1 MVLKPKILTA
11 LAAVLVVGVA
21 VFAILDSNVQF
32 IGGHGR
38 VVDDLISRNAAA
50 RGGADAWRA
59 VTTLRL
65 AGQMDLGQE
74 LHVPY
79 VLEQKRPG
87 KMCLEFEFNEKTA
100 VQCVDGKSGWKQ
112 LPFMGRAAPEPMTA
126 AEMQE
131 IAGTVDP
138 EGLLL
143 DSYERGFHVE
153 LVGHVTVDGR
163 STSKLQITLPSGS
176 VRWVYLDDETA
187 LEVKLEA
194 MRKLRGKERLMETTY
209 SDWASVDGLLI
220 PRRQETRYQGEAESH
235 FITVENVSVNPPI
248 DDQRFTMPASGNR
261 GNAS

>member
-1 MVLKPKILTA
+1 MVSKSKILAA
-11 LAAVLVVGVA
+11 LAAVSVVGAA
-21 VFAILDSNVQF
+21 VFAVLDRNVHF

-65 AGQMDLGQE
+65 AGEMDLGQK

-100 VQCVDGKSGWKQ
+100 LQCVNGKNGWKQ
-112 LPFMGRAAPEPMTA
+112 LPFMGRAAPEAMTE

-143 DSYERGFHVE
+143 DSYERGFYVE
-153 LVGHVTVDGR
+153 LVGHETVDGR
-163 STSKLQITLPSGS
+163 STSKLQVTLPSGS
-176 VRWVYLDDETA
+176 VRWVYLDDKTA

-194 MRKLRGKERLMETTY
+194 MRKLRGRERLMETTY

-220 PRRQETRYQGEAESH
+220 PRRQETRYHGEAESH

-248 DDQRFTMPASGNR
+248 DDQRFAMPASGVKV
-261 GNAS
+261 NAS

>member
-11 LAAVLVVGVA
+11 LAAVLVVVVA
-21 VFAILDSNVQF
+21 VFAILDRNVQF
-32 IGGHGR
+32 TGRHGR

-50 RGGADAWRA
+50 RGGADTWRA
-59 VTTLRL
+59 VSTLRL
-65 AGQMDLGQE
+65 AGEMDLGQK

-87 KMCLEFEFNEKTA
+87 RMCLEFEFDEKKA
-100 VQCVDGKSGWKQ
+100 VQCVDGKTGWKQ

-153 LVGHVTVDGR
+153 LVGHETVDGR

-194 MRKLRGKERLMETTY
+194 TRKLRGKERLMETTY
-209 SDWASVDGLLI
+209 SDWTRVDGLLI
-220 PRRQETRYQGEAESH
+220 PRRQETRYHGEAESH
-235 FITVENVSVNPPI
+235 FITVENISVNPPI
-248 DDQRFTMPASGNR
+248 DDQRFAMPASGNR

>member
-1 MVLKPKILTA
+1 MGLKSKILAA
-11 LAAVLVVGVA
+11 LVAVLVVGAA
-21 VFAILDSNVQF
+21 VFAVLDRDFHF
-32 IGGHGR
+32 IGGNGQ

-50 RGGADAWRA
+50 RGGIDAWRA
-59 VTTLRL
+59 VSTLRL
-65 AGQMDLGQE
+65 AGEMDLGQE

-79 VLEQKRPG
+79 VLVQKRPG
-87 KMCLEFEFNEKTA
+87 KMCLEFEFNEKKA
-100 VQCVDGKSGWKQ
+100 VQCVDGKTGWKL

-153 LVGHVTVDGR
+153 LVGHVSVDGR
-163 STSKLQITLPSGS
+163 STSKLQVTLPSDT

-209 SDWASVDGLLI
+209 SDWGRVDGLLI
-220 PRRQETRYQGEAESH
+220 PRRQETRYNGESESH
-235 FITVENVSVNPPI
+235 FITVENISVNPPI
-248 DDQRFTMPASGNR
+248 DDQRFAMPASGNG
-261 GNAS
+261 GNTS